1 MKILHPFFR
10 RNRTTTSAAVAA
22 VAATATTVTKS
33 LAAVAFGGASSAL
46 SASSSYCHLCHL
58 RPFNSSLQCS
68 PRREGAAVSSS
79 PALLSWRC
87 TSSSSVRKAKF
98 SDKDEQQYIKSYQ
111 LTGIGTGTHVQIDT
125 VTGHRI
131 QTDIPKAMGGQ
142 DTAPQPVE
150 LLLSSWMGCTQATAM
165 YVYRQI
171 IRMRRQHKKEPI
183 KNRTGRHNIN
193 NDNNNNNTTIQL
205 DTIVFENIVAHRDE
219 RGALQ
224 LPIQDRPRIP
234 SQLFSITGTIR
245 VYFKTTRPAS
255 FTTTITPVVSEDGG
269 EDSAPDPHGE
279 NKQSSRSTGVSSSS
293 SSALLLTEEEFE
305 LFQEQVEVR
314 CPIAN
319 MIITSGCRINV
330 DWIQMKSTP

>member
-1 MKILHPFFR
+1 MRILHPFFR
-10 RNRTTTSAAVAA
+10 RNRTTTSAVVAA
-22 VAATATTVTKS
+22 
-33 LAAVAFGGASSAL
+33 ASSASA
-46 SASSSYCHLCHL
+46 SASSSSSYCRLYHL
-58 RPFNSSLQCS
+58 RRCNSSLRCS

-79 PALLSWRC
+79 PALFSGRC

-183 KNRTGRHNIN
+183 KNRKGRHNIN
-193 NDNNNNNTTIQL
+193 NNTTTIQL
-205 DTIVFENIVAHRDE
+205 DTIEFENIVAHRDE

-255 FTTTITPVVSEDGG
+255 FTTTITPVASEDGG